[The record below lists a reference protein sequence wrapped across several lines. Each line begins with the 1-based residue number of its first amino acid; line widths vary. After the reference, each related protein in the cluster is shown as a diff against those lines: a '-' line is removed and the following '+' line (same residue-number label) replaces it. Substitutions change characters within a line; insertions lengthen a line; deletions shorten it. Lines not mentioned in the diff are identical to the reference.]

1 MIKSLPRKNLRQIWT
16 RLRFPWAW
24 NLMDLRV
31 SWKLKYENG
40 SSTLSSTVWSTI
52 LLLGNNV
59 STWVALKWNAFTE
72 SKRRNCCRPSSWLHQ
87 SMGKPSYGGNLQS
100 HLITKQLRQLGFIE
114 HLWQNLK
121 GFLNNVFQQERV
133 QIPASCLHFCKYG
146 LPRLFPFAVL
156 SSSSLHSLIPWR
168 LSSDWSPLPSS
179 MFLYFW
185 SAGAPSLPLKEIAFI
200 SIVYSNHWN
209 FVMPHDEHCFWFL
222 NDFIWDPVI
231 IVLKEALQKAIKECI
246 DFMIS
251 VFVPSKEETLSMFS
265 FTSHMI

>member
-100 HLITKQLRQLGFIE
+100 HLITKQLRQLGFID

-185 SAGAPSLPLKEIAFI
+185 SAGAFEGNCFYFHRLFKSLKFCNASWRTLFLIFEWFHLGSCHYCFKGSSSESYQGMHRFYDF
-200 SIVYSNHWN
+200 SI
-209 FVMPHDEHCFWFL
+209 C
-222 NDFIWDPVI
+222 
-231 IVLKEALQKAIKECI
+231 
-246 DFMIS
+246 
-251 VFVPSKEETLSMFS
+251 T
-265 FTSHMI
+265 